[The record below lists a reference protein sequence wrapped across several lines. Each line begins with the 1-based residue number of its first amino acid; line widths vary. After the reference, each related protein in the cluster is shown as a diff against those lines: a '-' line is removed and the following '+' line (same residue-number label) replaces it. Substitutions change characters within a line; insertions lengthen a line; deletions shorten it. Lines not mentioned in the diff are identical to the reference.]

1 MMIQQNIAQSHSLI
15 VLVLLVGIAIGLL
28 YVLWREVR
36 KIPAKLFAL
45 MATAFIDMVGL
56 LMIIPLLPFYVKT
69 LGGPGIQILGS
80 HFGIGIISRFS
91 VAHFTVEQL
100 LSAPMWGR
108 FS

>member
-15 VLVLLVGIAIGLL
+15 VLVFLVAIAIGLL
-28 YVLWREVR
+28 YILWREVR

-69 LGGPGIQILGS
+69 LGGSGIDLLGM
-80 HFGIGIISRFS
+80 HLRVGIISRAI
-91 VAHFTVEQL
+91 VASFTLGQL
-100 LSAPMWGR
+100 
-108 FS
+108 